1 MYLCSHMIFFGTTVT
16 KYIPPLKVQY
26 ARKIIY
32 VYQFA
37 FLRQA
42 QTEITKT
49 ATNIEKSAG
58 KLTYA
63 KPLYN
68 NHAQTVVNAL

>member
-26 ARKIIY
+26 ARKIMH

-42 QTEITKT
+42 QRGITKA
-49 ATNIEKSAG
+49 ATDIEKKAG
-58 KLTYA
+58 KLAYA
-63 KPLYN
+63 KPLYTPWLRSIYY
-68 NHAQTVVNAL
+68 A